1 MRKILFGVCIVIAF
15 AFASCATSSLTHVF
29 DPGIPVDQMSFLWI
43 PNYIRVTQFNNKAVD
58 WIAPALSLNP
68 IKVGVPSGE
77 NTFIIETIVPA
88 NNTTRIPNVRNKS
101 LTINFES
108 GKGYQLINR
117 NGEIVIVDQSGK
129 SVDIIQPTA
138 VVVPTE
144 VIDIDLNSLFAEISN
159 NPVRA
164 RQLYHGQTIR
174 VTGKILTIDQLGV
187 GIGNNPIQMLV
198 VFLAAGERPKLV
210 NLNSGQEI
218 TVKGVLDI
226 SDMRLDQGV
235 IE

>member
-1 MRKILFGVCIVIAF
+1 MRKILFGVCIIIAIAF
-15 AFASCATSSLTHVF
+15 TSCATNSLTHVF
-29 DPGIPVDQMSFLWI
+29 DPGIPEDQMSFLWI

-77 NTFIIETIVPA
+77 NTLIIETIVPA

-138 VVVPTE
+138 E
-144 VIDIDLNSLFAEISN
+144 VIDIDLNNLFAEISN

-174 VTGKILTIDQLGV
+174 VTGKILTIDQLGL

-198 VFLAAGERPKLV
+198 VFLAAGERPKLI

-218 TVKGVLDI
+218 TVRGVLDI
-226 SDMRLDQGV
+226 SDMMLDQGV